1 METPEEAKANDTATH
16 PSQIIPRIYI
26 GADHAG
32 FGFKNAI
39 MAHLQNAGYTVEDM
53 GAHELLAGDDY
64 PDYVRPLAER
74 VAAEPGTFGIFFA
87 GSGQGEAMCAN
98 RVKGARAAVFYGP
111 MRVTE
116 TLELEGGR
124 SEDGY
129 DMIRLCRK
137 HNDANILSIGA
148 RFVTA
153 AQADDAIRIF
163 LATPF
168 SQGERHMRRLAK
180 F

>member
-1 METPEEAKANDTATH
+1 MK
-16 PSQIIPRIYI
+16 IYI

-32 FGFKNAI
+32 FNFKNA
-39 MAHLQNAGYTVEDM
+39 MAAHLSNAGHEIVDV
-53 GAHELLAGDDY
+53 GAMEYNDGDDY
-64 PDYVRPLAER
+64 PDYMTPLAER
-74 VAAEPGTFGIFFA
+74 IAAEPEARGIFFA

-98 RVKGARAAVFYGP
+98 RIKGVRAAVFYGP

-129 DMIRLCRK
+129 DMIRLSRR
-137 HNDANILSIGA
+137 HNDANVLSIGA

-153 AQADDAIRIF
+153 AQADEAIRIF
-163 LATPF
+163 ISTEF
-168 SQGERHMRRLAK
+168 SRGERHIRRLSK